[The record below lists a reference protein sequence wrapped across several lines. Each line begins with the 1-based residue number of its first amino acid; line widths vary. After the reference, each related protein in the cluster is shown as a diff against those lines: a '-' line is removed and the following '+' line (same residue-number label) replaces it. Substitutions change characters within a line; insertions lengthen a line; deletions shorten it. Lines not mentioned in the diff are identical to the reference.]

1 MTTERHQNL
10 FTHQSINQSI
20 NQYKTN
26 ELGINPQNATGITV
40 HSSNTGKKQIS
51 QTNQDH
57 FIISIWA
64 WAENTSKCSKV
75 KKYAGTYIS
84 ATQQTLANEKQLT
97 MYV

>member
-10 FTHQSINQSI
+10 FTHQSINQPINQSI

-40 HSSNTGKKQIS
+40 HSSNTGKKKIS

-57 FIISIWA
+57 FIISIWHGR
-64 WAENTSKCSKV
+64 K
-75 KKYAGTYIS
+75 
-84 ATQQTLANEKQLT
+84 TQAS
-97 MYV
+97 VAR